1 MAEKT
6 TKRSA
11 ESSDKGEADQ
21 VSADPRGAADELL
34 GEPAAA
40 GAATIEP
47 VPLEVPLEE
56 QITKLPPLVYPG
68 SNNEEFD
75 QWASDKRR
83 NRVRLEIIG
92 AVILLIA
99 GAVASIVSGRPA
111 FIVVALFGIAA
122 LGVYEFLVTSFE

>member
-1 MAEKT
+1 MARKT
-6 TKRSA
+6 TKTST
-11 ESSDKGEADQ
+11 ESSDKGEVDLEP
-21 VSADPRGAADELL
+21 ADPQGAADELL

-40 GAATIEP
+40 SAATAEP

-75 QWASDKRR
+75 QWASGKRR

-92 AVILLIA
+92 AAILLIA
-99 GAVASIVSGRPA
+99 GAVVSIVSGRPA
-111 FIVVALFGIAA
+111 FAVVALFGIGA